1 MSSEKYEW
9 LSQAADNH
17 HVTPEQLSTLLQQT
31 ELQQRLQRYQLVGAV
46 LRNESDSVLPAD
58 FSDSFASLLAE
69 EPVYQLQSQTGL
81 LQKIKVSL
89 RHAANSEWFKPA
101 AHGAIAA
108 SVALLAVFGV
118 QQYQQPLEHELA
130 MPSPVLQTR
139 PVAGFAIP
147 VSLSQTSVDS
157 RFEAQEQQAMQEQQR
172 RLQALLQ
179 AHRQQVRLTDVQH
192 NTAPVEQENHE
203 QK

>member
-1 MSSEKYEW
+1 MLSDKHEW
-9 LSQAADNH
+9 LSQAADNQQ
-17 HVTPEQLSTLLQQT
+17 VTPEQLSALLQQP
-31 ELQQRLQRYQLVGAV
+31 ELQQTLQRYQLVGAV

-58 FSDSFASLLAE
+58 FSDGLANLLAD
-69 EPVYQLQSQTGL
+69 EPIYQLQNQAGL
-81 LQKIKVSL
+81 MQRIKGSI
-89 RHAANSEWFKPA
+89 RQAANAEWFKPA

-108 SVALLAVFGV
+108 SVALVAVFGV
-118 QQYQQPLEHELA
+118 QQYQQPLEQELA
-130 MPSPVLQTR
+130 MPAPILQTR

-179 AHRQQVRLTDVQH
+179 AHRQQVRVTDVQH
-192 NTAPVEQENHE
+192 NTAHPEQENREH
-203 QK
+203 